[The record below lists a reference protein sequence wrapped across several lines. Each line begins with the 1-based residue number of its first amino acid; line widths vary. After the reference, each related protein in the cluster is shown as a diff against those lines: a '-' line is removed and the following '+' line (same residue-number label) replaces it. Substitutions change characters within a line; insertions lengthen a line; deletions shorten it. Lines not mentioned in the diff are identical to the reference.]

1 MFTFV
6 ALVNTARLRVF
17 SDIDVGHVLFPIY
30 EASTSVD
37 CGMDGI
43 DHLRRGSG
51 LWVECLFLKIKLSPY
66 FALENWNVKK

>member
-1 MFTFV
+1 MFTFA

-37 CGMDGI
+37 CGMGGI

-51 LWVECLFLKIKLSPY
+51 LCVDCLF
-66 FALENWNVKK
+66 F